1 MQSGRNGYLTVSW
14 PGLVGSWL
22 ENGDDVCRGC
32 ASTRMNFATAYTR
45 ELRVASP
52 DALLQFG
59 NGALGSDFGGLSFR
73 HDKIQLSR
81 FN

>member
-1 MQSGRNGYLTVSW
+1 
-14 PGLVGSWL
+14 
-22 ENGDDVCRGC
+22 
-32 ASTRMNFATAYTR
+32 MNFATAYTR